1 MRKLAFAL
9 VTISIGAA
17 VYAGEVVYESEQPGG
32 VPDFSDQT
40 TPNIPE
46 QTLVVDPTPEPSS
59 NNPNTTTQTQT
70 SQPPTQALDTQLQQ
84 HQKKL
89 AELQQQLDQAQAIL
103 TSAQTS
109 LDNAQKAQEAGET
122 TIGGDQ
128 YLDANLI
135 RHLQQNVADAQ
146 ANYDAASEAYNNYRN
161 SSN

>member
-9 VTISIGAA
+9 VTISLGAA

-40 TPNIPE
+40 TANTLE
-46 QTLVVDPTPEPSS
+46 QTLVVEPTPDPSS
-59 NNPNTTTQTQT
+59 NSTSQTTQNQSTVQPAQT
-70 SQPPTQALDTQLQQ
+70 LDTQLQQ
-84 HQKKL
+84 HQQKL

-103 TSAQTS
+103 TSTQTS

-128 YLDANLI
+128 YLDSNLI

-146 ANYDAASEAYNNYRN
+146 ANYDAASQAYNNYRN
-161 SSN
+161 SNN